1 MKTILIVDDEVDMVK
16 ILSEALQ
23 AEGYNTIAAY
33 SGYDGI
39 KMLNEKPDLIILDIM
54 MPDISGYNVCFS
66 IRDKTSAPIIFLSA
80 RDGESDIIK
89 GLGIGA
95 DDYIT
100 KPFSLKELTSRVAA
114 HLRRESRHSEEEKTI
129 SFGDIKIDFAACAVY
144 KDGENVNLTKK
155 EYEILELLVLNP
167 GQVFSKAQIYDAV
180 WGYEGS
186 GDDATVA
193 EHVKRI
199 RNKIGGDHIVTVWG
213 IGYKWER

>member
-1 MKTILIVDDEVDMVK
+1 MKTILIVDDEADLVK
-16 ILSEALQ
+16 IVSEALE
-23 AEGYNTIAAY
+23 AEGYKTITAH
-33 SGYDGI
+33 SGYEGI
-39 KMLNEKPDLIILDIM
+39 QKTSQNPDLIILDIM
-54 MPDISGYNVCFS
+54 MPDISGYNVCYS
-66 IRDKTSAPIIFLSA
+66 IRDKTDVPILFLSA
-80 RDGESDIIK
+80 RDDESDIIK

-100 KPFSLKELTSRVAA
+100 KPFGLKELTSRVAA
-114 HLRRESRHSEEEKTI
+114 HLRRESRHSDEEKTI

-144 KDGENVNLTKK
+144 KDGENVNLTKR
-155 EYEILELLVLNP
+155 EYEIIELLVLNA
-167 GQVFSKAQIYDAV
+167 GQVFSKAQIYDRV

-199 RNKIGGDHIVTVWG
+199 RNKIGGEHLETVWG